1 MPDKRIIIK
10 ESPGQI
16 KMNELN
22 DQMVRIIKKDF
33 SGHIKSGRE
42 LAAYV
47 ASATAEYNGKLPI
60 YVMYMP
66 KLFTEKE
73 ADFLKHT
80 AETMHGILKRMI
92 EEYIKNPEYRS
103 LFGFSKQA
111 EELILT
117 PSFYDSLLPMAR
129 VDIFLNEEDMS
140 FKFCEF
146 NADGSS
152 GMNEDREFVNGFKD
166 TLLYKE
172 LSKDYRLKPYELFDT
187 WCETVKRIY
196 GTYKNRV
203 PDPRIGIVD
212 FTEKGC
218 SPEEFIA
225 FKEAFIRNG
234 MDAVI
239 CEIRDMRYKDGIL
252 YDSEDRRIDIV
263 YRRAVTRDVLE
274 NSDEIKDFLAAVK
287 DGNVC
292 LIGSFAT
299 QVIHDKIAFVNLH
312 LKETQSFLTGE
323 QNDFVREHVPYTAE
337 LKKEKTDI
345 DEIIETKDKWLIKP
359 RDSYGAV
366 DIYAGNKFKIDEWAG
381 IIKKHEGSDFLVQEF
396 CTPYRTVNLDCQL
409 KEPRFI
415 NYSNLTGLFLYDGK
429 FSGAY
434 SRISDD
440 TIIAEQYDENDIGSY
455 VIRAHSQRI

>member
-1 MPDKRIIIK
+1 M
-10 ESPGQI
+10 
-16 KMNELN
+16 
-22 DQMVRIIKKDF
+22 
-33 SGHIKSGRE
+33 
-42 LAAYV
+42 
-47 ASATAEYNGKLPI
+47 
-60 YVMYMP
+60 
-66 KLFTEKE
+66 
-73 ADFLKHT
+73 
-80 AETMHGILKRMI
+80 
-92 EEYIKNPEYRS
+92 
-103 LFGFSKQA
+103 
-111 EELILT
+111 
-117 PSFYDSLLPMAR
+117 
-129 VDIFLNEEDMS
+129 
-140 FKFCEF
+140 
-146 NADGSS
+146 
-152 GMNEDREFVNGFKD
+152 
-166 TLLYKE
+166 
-172 LSKDYRLKPYELFDT
+172 
-187 WCETVKRIY
+187 
-196 GTYKNRV
+196 